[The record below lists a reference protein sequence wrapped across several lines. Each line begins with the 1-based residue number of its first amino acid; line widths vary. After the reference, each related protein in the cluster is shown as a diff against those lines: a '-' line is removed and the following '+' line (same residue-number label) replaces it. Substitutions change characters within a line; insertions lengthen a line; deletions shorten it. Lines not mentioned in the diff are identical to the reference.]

1 MVCSYAVL
9 FQLGSTHRRTSTH
22 QWWCHTRR
30 SPPALGSVSL
40 QRGLWHVGGTDRTA
54 NPDINPQHLSLSCLC
69 VCVLFMC
76 AQSSISLK
84 SLCIKL
90 HLLQVT
96 LIIVVL
102 PLFYFQINF
111 LLYSIHYQSPSENKH
126 SKPIIRGMFFCSILL
141 RTRK

>member
-9 FQLGSTHRRTSTH
+9 FQLGSTHRRISAH
-22 QWWCHTRR
+22 QWGCHTRC

-40 QRGLWHVGGTDRTA
+40 QRGLWQWGDQ
-54 NPDINPQHLSLSCLC
+54 IELSLSCP
-69 VCVLFMC
+69 CVLFMC

-96 LIIVVL
+96 LSIVVL

-111 LLYSIHYQSPSENKH
+111 LSVLLCLYSIRYQSPSENKH
-126 SKPIIRGMFFCSILL
+126 SKPIIRGIFFCSILQ

>member
-1 MVCSYAVL
+1 M
-9 FQLGSTHRRTSTH
+9 
-22 QWWCHTRR
+22 
-30 SPPALGSVSL
+30 
-40 QRGLWHVGGTDRTA
+40 GGPDRTA
-54 NPDINPQHLSLSCLC
+54 NPDINPQHLSLSCL
-69 VCVLFMC
+69 CVLFMC

-111 LLYSIHYQSPSENKH
+111 LSVLLCLYSIRYQNPSENKH
-126 SKPIIRGMFFCSILL
+126 SKPIIRGVFFLL
-141 RTRK
+141 NTSAHMKIKLEQS